1 VKIDMK
7 ARRELLSEIP
17 EAKKCFQCSTCA
29 ASCVVLRYSGGLNP
43 RVLIVRAL
51 CGDAEVV
58 ASADLWKCATCAQC
72 DERCP
77 QGVNPFAVLM
87 TLKNIAARKGL
98 APESRVSAA
107 RMIAETGLAFP
118 MSASVDQRRE
128 RLGLEPMSVPTGDL
142 TRTVSLACDVEPR

>member
-1 VKIDMK
+1 MKIDMK
-7 ARRELLSEIP
+7 VRRELLVEVP

-77 QGVNPFAVLM
+77 QGVNPFEVLM
-87 TLKNIAARKGL
+87 TLKNIAVRKGL
-98 APESRVSAA
+98 APESRVAAA
-107 RMIAETGLAFP
+107 RAIAETGLAFP
-118 MSASVDQRRE
+118 MSPSVDSRRE
-128 RLGLEPMSVPTGDL
+128 KLGLAPVIAPAGDL
-142 TRTVSLACDVEPR
+142 AKTVALACDAESR

>member
-7 ARRELLSEIP
+7 ARRELLAEVP
-17 EAKKCFQCSTCA
+17 EARKCFQCSTCA

-51 CGDAEVV
+51 CGDAGVV

-77 QGVNPFAVLM
+77 QGVNPFEVLI
-87 TLKNIAARKGL
+87 TLKNIAARNGL
-98 APESRVSAA
+98 APESRVAAA
-107 RMIAETGLAFP
+107 RTIAETGLAFP
-118 MSASVDQRRE
+118 MSPSVDSRRE
-128 RLGLEPMSVPTGDL
+128 KLGLAPVSAPAGDL
-142 TRTVSLACDVEPR
+142 AKTVTLVCDEEPR

>member
-7 ARRELLSEIP
+7 ARRELLAEVP
-17 EAKKCFQCSTCA
+17 EAKRCFQCSTCA

-51 CGDAEVV
+51 CGDADVV
-58 ASADLWKCATCAQC
+58 ASAELWKCATCAQC

-77 QGVNPFAVLM
+77 QGVNPFEVLM
-87 TLKNIAARKGL
+87 TLKNIAAAKGL
-98 APESRVSAA
+98 APEPRVAAA

-118 MSASVDQRRE
+118 MSPSVDQRRE
-128 RLGLEPMSVPTGDL
+128 KLGLEPLDVPSEDL
-142 TRTVSLACDVEPR
+142 ARTVSFACDAEPR